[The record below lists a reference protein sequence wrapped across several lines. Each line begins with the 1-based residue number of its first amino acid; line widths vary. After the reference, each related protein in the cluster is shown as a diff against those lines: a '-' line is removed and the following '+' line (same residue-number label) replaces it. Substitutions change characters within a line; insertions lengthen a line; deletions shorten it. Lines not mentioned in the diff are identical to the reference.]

1 MSTITEEFKR
11 QEAIKRM
18 NLLGLSDEVI
28 ADFEDG
34 IINMS
39 IKGVNIPLFPIISE
53 EIIRGNGLG
62 NHCVYY
68 MIQDEAGMTS
78 VLSVSNYTTDW
89 ETEIE
94 HIEQNVVYAYVINHS
109 DPQFS
114 EFGSIGIINIDG
126 CLIRIS

>member
-1 MSTITEEFKR
+1 MSIITEDLKR

-18 NLLGLSDEVI
+18 KLLGLSDEVI
-28 ADFEDG
+28 TDFEEG

-39 IKGVNIPLFPIISE
+39 IKGVNVPLFPIISE
-53 EIIRGNGLG
+53 EIIQRNRLG

-78 VLSVSNYTTDW
+78 VLSVSNYETDW
-89 ETEIE
+89 ETEVE

-114 EFGSIGIINIDG
+114 EFGSIGILNIDG
-126 CLIRIS
+126 CLIRTA